1 MTIDAKALNEH
12 VLGCA
17 AAHQLLLAALDSIT
31 DEQCRR
37 DSLLPKWSRGHV
49 LSHLARNADS
59 HVHLLAAAGR
69 GEIAEQYVGG
79 RTARLAGIEGS
90 AALSAKEL
98 VADVRRSIYALEAA
112 WAGASPTTWAGE
124 GLNSAGATIHMSEI
138 VFLRWREVE
147 VHHSDLALEF
157 TWQNWS
163 DTYVR
168 LELERQIMLW
178 RSRKP
183 MGMTNVP
190 DVALG
195 LSPRHRL
202 AWLLG
207 RVQVDGL
214 AQPDPF

>member
-1 MTIDAKALNEH
+1 
-12 VLGCA
+12 
-17 AAHQLLLAALDSIT
+17 
-31 DEQCRR
+31 
-37 DSLLPKWSRGHV
+37 
-49 LSHLARNADS
+49 
-59 HVHLLAAAGR
+59 VHLLAAAGR

-79 RTARLAGIEGS
+79 FKARVAAIEDSSGR
-90 AALSAKEL
+90 SAKEL
-98 VADVRRSIYALEAA
+98 VADVRRSIYALEGA
-112 WAGASPTTWAGE
+112 WANASPTTWAGD

-147 VHHSDLALEF
+147 VHHADLALAF
-157 TWQNWS
+157 SWQQWS

-183 MGMTNVP
+183 MGMTVVP
-190 DVALG
+190 DAALA
-195 LSPRHRL
+195 LPPRHRL

>member
-1 MTIDAKALNEH
+1 MTIDAKAINMH
-12 VLGCA
+12 VVGSA
-17 AAHQLLLAALDSIT
+17 AAHQLLLAALESLT
-31 DEQCRR
+31 DEQCRQ
-37 DSLLPKWSRGHV
+37 DSLLPKWTRGHV

-59 HVHLLAAAGR
+59 HVHLLSAAGR

-79 RTARLAGIEGS
+79 YKARVAGIEDNSGR
-90 AALSAKEL
+90 SAKEL

-112 WAGASPTTWAGE
+112 WASATPTTWAGE
-124 GLNSAGATIHMSEI
+124 GLNSVGATIPMSEI

-147 VHHSDLALEF
+147 VHHADLALEF
-157 TWQNWS
+157 SWQNWS
-163 DTYVR
+163 DAYVR

-183 MGMTNVP
+183 MGMTVVP
-190 DVALG
+190 DTALQ

-214 AQPDPF
+214 SQPDPF

>member
-12 VLGCA
+12 VVGCA
-17 AAHQLLLAALDSIT
+17 AAHQLLLAAVDSLT
-31 DEQCRR
+31 DEQCRQ

-69 GEIAEQYVGG
+69 GEIAEQYDGG
-79 RTARLAGIEGS
+79 YKGRVAAIEDSSGRS
-90 AALSAKEL
+90 AIEL
-98 VADVRRSIYALEAA
+98 VADVRRSIYALEGA

-147 VHHSDLALEF
+147 VHHADLALAF
-157 TWQNWS
+157 SWQQWS
-163 DTYVR
+163 ETYVR
-168 LELERQIMLW
+168 LELDRQIMLW

-183 MGMTNVP
+183 MGMTDVP
-190 DVALG
+190 DAALA
-195 LSPRHRL
+195 LPPRHRL
-202 AWLLG
+202 AWLIG
-207 RVQVDGL
+207 RVQVDGV

>member
-17 AAHQLLLAALDSIT
+17 AAHQLLLAALNSLT
-31 DEQCRR
+31 DEQCRQ

-59 HVHLLAAAGR
+59 HVHLLGAAGR

-79 RTARLAGIEGS
+79 RQGRLAGIEDSSTLG
-90 AALSAKEL
+90 ATEL

-112 WAGASPTTWAGE
+112 WANASPTTWAGE
-124 GLNSAGATIHMSEI
+124 GLNSAGATILMSEI

-147 VHHSDLALEF
+147 VHHADLAFEF
-157 TWQNWS
+157 TWRNWS

-168 LELERQIMLW
+168 LELDRQIMLW

-183 MGMTNVP
+183 MGMTVVP
-190 DVALG
+190 DAALA

-202 AWLLG
+202 AWLIG
-207 RVQVDGL
+207 RVQVAGL

>member
-1 MTIDAKALNEH
+1 MTIDAKALNMH
-12 VLGCA
+12 VVGCA
-17 AAHQLLLAALDSIT
+17 AAHQMLLSALDALT
-31 DEQCRR
+31 DEQCRQ
-37 DSLLPKWSRGHV
+37 DSLLPNWSRGH
-49 LSHLARNADS
+49 LLAHLARNADS

-79 RTARLAGIEGS
+79 YKARVAAIEDSSGR
-90 AALSAKEL
+90 SAKEL
-98 VADVRRSIYALEAA
+98 VTDVRRSIYALEGA
-112 WAGASPTTWAGE
+112 WANASPTTWVGV

-147 VHHSDLALEF
+147 VHHADLALAF
-157 TWQNWS
+157 SWQQWS

-178 RSRKP
+178 HSRKP
-183 MGMTNVP
+183 MGMTVLP
-190 DVALG
+190 DAALA
-195 LSPRHRL
+195 LPPRHRL

-207 RVQVDGL
+207 RAQVDGL

>member
-1 MTIDAKALNEH
+1 MTIDTKLLNGH
-12 VLGCA
+12 VAGCA
-17 AAHQLLLAALDSIT
+17 AAHQLLLAALDSLT
-31 DEQCRR
+31 DEQCRQ

-49 LSHLARNADS
+49 LSHLARNAES
-59 HVHLLAAAGR
+59 HVHLLGAAGR

-79 RTARLAGIEGS
+79 RNSRLAGIEDSSG
-90 AALSAKEL
+90 LSATEL
-98 VADVRRSIYALEAA
+98 VADVRRSIYMLEAA
-112 WAGASPTTWAGE
+112 WASASPTTWTGE

-147 VHHSDLALEF
+147 VHHADLALEF
-157 TWQNWS
+157 TWRQWS
-163 DTYVR
+163 DVYVR

-183 MGMTNVP
+183 MGMTAVP
-190 DVALG
+190 DAALR

-214 AQPDPF
+214 AQPDPL